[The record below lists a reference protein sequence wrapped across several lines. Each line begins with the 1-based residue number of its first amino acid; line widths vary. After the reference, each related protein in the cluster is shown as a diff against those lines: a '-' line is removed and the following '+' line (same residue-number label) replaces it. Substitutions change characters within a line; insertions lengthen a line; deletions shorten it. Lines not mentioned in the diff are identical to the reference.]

1 MKIGLTGSL
10 SSGKSTAIKY
20 LGKGILPIFSADDEV
35 KKLYKKKNLI
45 NKINR
50 KFNIKIKNKSQLR
63 NLVLLKKIKIKSLE
77 KIIHPLVRL
86 NMRKFIIKN
95 KKRKKL
101 LFEIPLLIE
110 SKLTK
115 NFDIII
121 FLSAKK
127 SIRLK
132 RFIKAGGNKKLFQIL
147 DKRQMSP
154 NKKKSYCN
162 YTVENNSSLKN
173 LKKNI
178 NQILI
183 NNE

>member
-63 NLVLLKKIKIKSLE
+63 NLVLLKKIKIESLE

-86 NMRKFIIKN
+86 NMRKFITKN
-95 KKRKKL
+95 KKRKTL

-110 SKLTK
+110 SKLMK
-115 NFDIII
+115 HFDIII

-147 DKRQMSP
+147 DKRQMRP

-178 NQILI
+178 NHILI